1 MPKFEIKNRWN
12 GSILFECEALSLKL
26 AVEAAV
32 SKGVSLCA
40 ANLSAANLSDADL
53 SGANLRAAD
62 LRGANLRAANL
73 SAANLRDADLS
84 GADMSDADLRATD
97 LSDADLGGA
106 DLSDADLGGANLR
119 ATDLSGAD
127 LSGADLSGA
136 KDDYLGVLSVAKGEV
151 LGLYD
156 AIQRGKI
163 DGSVYEGECACLVGT
178 IANVRKEQYDALGID
193 LRPMA
198 SRPAEKW
205 FLNIRKGHTPLSSQV
220 SAITAQWTEDF
231 MTKEGIKFPAYKIV
245 AVEQN

>member
-40 ANLSAANLSDADL
+40 ANLSAANL
-53 SGANLRAAD
+53 
-62 LRGANLRAANL
+62 
-73 SAANLRDADLS
+73 RDADLS

-97 LSDADLGGA
+97 LSDADLGA
-106 DLSDADLGGANLR
+106 TDLSDADLGGANLR
-119 ATDLSGAD
+119 ATD